1 MAQIRIDIASEF
13 KDKGFK
19 KADKAAT
26 ALDRQ
31 FKNLARTFVAVFS
44 TRQII
49 AFGRASV
56 KAFEQDELAARKLT
70 QTLNNL
76 NLGFEDPRVA
86 KFISTVEA
94 QTGVLDD
101 ELRPAMQSLLTTT
114 ASVAKSQELLNL
126 AIEVS
131 RGSGESLATVANDL
145 SKAYVGNTRSLIK
158 YNLGLTKSELQTKSF
173 LELQT
178 LLNKQFSGQSAAYL
192 DTYAGKVGALNVAYA
207 NMQETIGKGLVDAF
221 IELSGDRGIAGA
233 SKAMDDFAT
242 NVSYGIAGV
251 VGYIQ
256 MLDRSISGIGLN
268 PLIKWFIE
276 NQGPVQLLQQL
287 LTTGKN
293 LTNQEKPFKVPMTIS
308 GQTDLYTKQDKA
320 RAKAEKDRIKR
331 EKEIAAMQKK
341 AEEERKKREKLAL
354 AQKRANT
361 IFDMENIQIVAALQQ
376 KVDGETRL
384 RLTALLAL
392 NTQNSLA
399 AEKLADMVIRL
410 QAPALANLDVFLKS
424 GDTIDDL
431 IVKLITSQAKLAG
444 LQLLASDF
452 PVPEN
457 VFAEW
462 EDTLENIMKLLQ
474 EIAKLNAAGAQTSAG
489 KVVKQ
494 NVSPTPFAIKEY
506 RQFKSEADLLR
517 EQSQMPGVN
526 EEKLLADIRALR
538 ERIANKT
545 GITGGTITPSSYMG
559 AGSGNINVNVNIG
572 GNVTSEKD
580 LVNTIAEQLYI
591 VQKSGKR
598 ITYNSL
604 GI

>member
-1 MAQIRIDIASEF
+1 MAQVRIDIASEF

-19 KADKAAT
+19 KADKAAS

-293 LTNQEKPFKVPMTIS
+293 LTNQAKPFKVPMTIS

-320 RAKAEKDRIKR
+320 RAKAEKDRLKR

-361 IFDMENIQIVAALQQ
+361 VFDMENIQIVAALQER
-376 KVDGETRL
+376 VDGETRL

-392 NTQNSLA
+392 NTSNSVA
-399 AEKLADMVIRL
+399 AEKLADMVMRI
-410 QAPALANLDVFLKS
+410 QAPALANLGVFLKS
-424 GDTIDDL
+424 GDTIDDM

-444 LQLLASDF
+444 LQLMAEDF
-452 PVPEN
+452 PIPEDI
-457 VFAEW
+457 FQEW
-462 EDTLENIMKLLQ
+462 EDSLDEVLKKLMEMLLLLDQIGKKNPTFADTHMGLTEQQWQDWRQGERASIVNSSFSNLATAQGTALPTTSNISNGM
-474 EIAKLNAAGAQTSAG
+474 N
-489 KVVKQ
+489 VV
-494 NVSPTPFAIKEY
+494 
-506 RQFKSEADLLR
+506 
-517 EQSQMPGVN
+517 
-526 EEKLLADIRALR
+526 
-538 ERIANKT
+538 
-545 GITGGTITPSSYMG
+545 
-559 AGSGNINVNVNIG
+559 VNVA
-572 GNVTSEKD
+572 GNVTTESD
-580 LVNTIAEQLYI
+580 LVNSITNALYQS
-591 VQKSGKR
+591 QKDGKN
-598 ITYNSL
+598 ILYSSTA
-604 GI
+604 I

>member
-19 KADKAAT
+19 KADKAAN

-49 AFGRASV
+49 AFGRAAV
-56 KAFEQDELAARKLT
+56 KAFEEDELAARKLT

-86 KFISTVEA
+86 KFISTVET

-145 SKAYVGNTRSLIK
+145 SKAYVGNTKSLSK
-158 YNLGLTKSELQTKSF
+158 YNLGLAKSELQTKTF
-173 LELQT
+173 AELQT

-268 PLIKWFIE
+268 PLIKWFVE

-293 LTNQEKPFKVPMTIS
+293 LTNQAKPFKVPMTIS
-308 GQTDLYTKQDKA
+308 GQADLYTKQDKA
-320 RAKAEKDRIKR
+320 RAKVEKDRIKR
-331 EKEIAAMQKK
+331 EKELAALQKK
-341 AEEERKKREKLAL
+341 NEEERKKRERLAL
-354 AQKRANT
+354 AEKRANT
-361 IFDMENIQIVAALQQ
+361 VFDMENIQIVAALQE

-384 RLTALLAL
+384 RLTAMLAL
-392 NTQNSLA
+392 NTSNSVA
-399 AEKLADMVIRL
+399 AEKLADMVVRL

-444 LQLLASDF
+444 LQLLAEDF
-452 PVPEN
+452 PVPEDI
-457 VFAEW
+457 FQEW
-462 EDTLENIMKLLQ
+462 EDSLDEILKKLMEMLLLLDQ
-474 EIAKLNAAGAQTSAG
+474 IGKKNPTFADTHMGLTEQQWRGWREDERKSIINSSA
-489 KVVKQ
+489 V
-494 NVSPTPFAIKEY
+494 
-506 RQFKSEADLLR
+506 
-517 EQSQMPGVN
+517 
-526 EEKLLADIRALR
+526 
-538 ERIANKT
+538 
-545 GITGGTITPSSYMG
+545 
-559 AGSGNINVNVNIG
+559 GSGTTATNTSFIPSVTNNGGATVVVNVA
-572 GNVTSEKD
+572 GNVTSERD
-580 LVNTIAEQLYI
+580 LVTVITDQIYQQ
-591 VQKSGKR
+591 QKSGKQ
-598 ITYNSL
+598 ITYSSL
-604 GI
+604 TV